1 MNQMLSIARIYRE
14 KNKLTLYM
22 YISIMLFYE
31 IQVAIFYQ
39 DKISYM
45 YDKIYF
51 KLCFLHLF

>member
-1 MNQMLSIARIYRE
+1 MNQMLSIARKYRE
-14 KNKLTLYM
+14 KNKLTLY
-22 YISIMLFYE
+22 IHVSIMLFYE

-51 KLCFLHLF
+51 KLCFPHLF